1 MIEVL
6 MKGIG
11 VGVAVAAPVGPI
23 GLLCIKRTLADGRAT
38 GIASGLGAATA
49 DAVYGFMVAVGL
61 AATGLL
67 VSYAGPMRLFGG
79 ALIAFLGALSIRAF
93 LDHSDE
99 GPKLGSATETRG
111 IMSAFMTT
119 FALTIANPMTILAF
133 VALIAGLGTSAASH
147 PGAPYI
153 LVLGVFTG
161 SALWWFLLVSIAS
174 TARSKIT
181 RRATQWL
188 DLLSGLVLLT
198 WGTWIAW
205 GAV

>member
-1 MIEVL
+1 MVEVL

-38 GIASGLGAATA
+38 GVASGLGAATA
-49 DAVYGFMVAVGL
+49 DAVYGFMAAVGL
-61 AATGLL
+61 TATGLL

-79 ALIAFLGALSIRAF
+79 ALIAFVGTLSIRAF
-93 LDHSDE
+93 LSHSDE
-99 GPKLGSATETRG
+99 GPKLDSATGTRS

-133 VALIAGLGTSAASH
+133 VALIAGLGTSAGSH
-147 PGAPYI
+147 PGAPYV

-161 SALWWFLLVSIAS
+161 SALWWFFLVSIAS
-174 TARSKIT
+174 TARSRIT
-181 RRATQWL
+181 RRATRWL
-188 DLLSGLVLLT
+188 DLLSGIALLI

-205 GAV
+205 GSV